1 MLNFDELFEELAE
14 IFSFFFWG
22 DKFNLIYLK
31 RSPVGKRAL
40 HLSVVQL

>member
-1 MLNFDELFEELAE
+1 MLNFDELFEELAA
-14 IFSFFFWG
+14 IFFFFGG